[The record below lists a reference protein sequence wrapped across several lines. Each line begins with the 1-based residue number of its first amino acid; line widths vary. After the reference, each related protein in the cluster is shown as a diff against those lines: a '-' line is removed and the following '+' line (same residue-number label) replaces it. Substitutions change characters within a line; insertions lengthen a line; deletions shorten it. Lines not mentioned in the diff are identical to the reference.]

1 MQSLIR
7 KISIGPNYKEA
18 MHYIVGASCL
28 KETHTISDIRNPS
41 NGVYE
46 IWIVNNIE
54 EFQLWKRLEGMP
66 VSIEFH
72 VEV

>member
-18 MHYIVGASCL
+18 MHYIVGATCL
-28 KETHTISDIRNPS
+28 RETHVISDIKNTS
-41 NGVYE
+41 SGVYE
-46 IWIVNNIE
+46 IWIGNDNSE
-54 EFQLWKRLEGMP
+54 LQLWKKLEGMP
-66 VSIEFH
+66 LSVEFH